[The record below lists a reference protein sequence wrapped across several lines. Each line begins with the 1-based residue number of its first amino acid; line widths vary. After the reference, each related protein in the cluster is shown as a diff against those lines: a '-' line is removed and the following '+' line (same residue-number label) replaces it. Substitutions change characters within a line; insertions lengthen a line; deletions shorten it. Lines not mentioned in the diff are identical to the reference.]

1 MPIFNRQQTKES
13 IVTDCLGRPKPAP
26 GAISRRRLLK
36 QTAAAAF
43 HQPLRALETGDMS
56 RRQFAYVGTDTG
68 PIDGAAGNGKG
79 IYLYEANRRTW
90 N

>member
-1 MPIFNRQQTKES
+1 M
-13 IVTDCLGRPKPAP
+13 TDCLARSKPAL

-36 QTAAAAF
+36 QTAAAAVAAAF
-43 HQPLRALETGDMS
+43 RQPLRALETGDMS